1 MDNSNTNTTNN
12 QIAVNNSDRDRWASL
27 LASLDM
33 FTDDFLAEP
42 IGQLPL
48 QERETLE

>member
-1 MDNSNTNTTNN
+1 MDNMNTNTTNN
-12 QIAVNNSDRDRWASL
+12 QNTNNNSSTERWASL

-42 IGQLPL
+42 IEQLPV
-48 QERETLE
+48 QEREHLE